1 MGLNMEC
8 IVCGN
13 CVEQDIINED
23 FDHLFNQAD
32 SLGMDSL
39 TEAEQSA
46 VSGYVCS
53 YSCFES
59 LE

>member
-1 MGLNMEC
+1 MEC
-8 IVCGN
+8 VVCGN
-13 CVEQDIINED
+13 YVDWDIINED
-23 FDHLFNQAD
+23 FDHLFHQVD

>member
-1 MGLNMEC
+1 MEC
-8 IVCGN
+8 VVCGN
-13 CVEQDIINED
+13 YVDWDIINED
-23 FDHLFNQAD
+23 FDHLFHQVD

-39 TEAEQSA
+39 TEAEQSV

>member
-1 MGLNMEC
+1 MNC
-8 IVCGN
+8 VVCGN
-13 CVEQDIINED
+13 YVDRHIINED
-23 FDHLFNQAD
+23 FDHLFHQVD

-46 VSGYVCS
+46 VSGHVCS